1 MLLKLS
7 TMFELDPECEPYSV
21 ESVVHC
27 LSQLREEERIFAVK
41 MVLEF
46 EQGIE
51 LTMTKNPIITNQRPN
66 VIRNYQIIN
75 KMIDDVNEL
84 SKTWKGSRK

>member
-1 MLLKLS
+1 ML
-7 TMFELDPECEPYSV
+7 T
-21 ESVVHC
+21 
-27 LSQLREEERIFAVK
+27 FAVK

-51 LTMTKNPIITNQRPN
+51 LTMIKNPIITNQRPN

-84 SKTWKGSRK
+84 SKTWKGPRK